1 MVYFQI
7 DYLRIEEDELILD
20 ATVTKFTPKSSKDIM
35 DLITR
40 IARRMYFDYSNVD
53 RALLHFGY
61 LIAELGREK
70 IYLTTVPIDTY
81 GYFHAIQDGKQYVF
95 DKMDIPVDIYIDVG
109 SPFRH
114 FYKVDIRKYEQH
126 IDCNILGVSIDR
138 TSDFSIFMLITP
150 QHQETF
156 HNDDEINIIIGD
168 SIPPNTR
175 KLINK
180 AFSLHNLLSPN
191 KIP

>member
-40 IARRMYFDYSNVD
+40 VAKHMKFDYSKAD
-53 RALLHFGY
+53 RVLSHFGY

-70 IYLTTVPIDTY
+70 IYITTVPIDTY

-95 DKMDIPVDIYIDVG
+95 NKMDIPVDIYIDVG

-114 FYKVDIRKYEQH
+114 FYKVDIRKHGQR
-126 IDCNILGVSIDR
+126 IDCSIIGVSTDR
-138 TSDFSIFMLITP
+138 TSDFSIFMSITS

-156 HNDDEINIIIGD
+156 HDEFRIIIGD
-168 SIPPNTR
+168 DIPPETR

-180 AFSLHNLLSPN
+180 AISLHKLLFPN
-191 KIP
+191 ERS

>member
-20 ATVTKFTPKSSKDIM
+20 ATVTEFTPKSSKDIM

-40 IARRMYFDYSNVD
+40 VAKHMKFDYSKVD
-53 RALLHFGY
+53 RALSHFGR

-70 IYLTTVPIDTY
+70 IYLATVPIDTY

-95 DKMDIPVDIYIDVG
+95 NKMDLPVDIYIDVG

-114 FYKVDIRKYEQH
+114 FYKVDIRKHERY
-126 IDCNILGVSIDR
+126 IDCNIIGVSIDR
-138 TSDFSIFMLITP
+138 TSDFSIFMSITP

-156 HNDDEINIIIGD
+156 HDEIHIIIGD
-168 SIPPNTR
+168 DIPPETR

-180 AFSLHNLLSPN
+180 ATSLHNLLFS
-191 KIP
+191 K